1 MNSYLKTIFLLIIIA
16 VIYLLKINND
26 KNNLLEKAKI
36 IHDNIITLDTHCDID
51 VNNFTESINY
61 SQNIEHTM

>member
-1 MNSYLKTIFLLIIIA
+1 MFLMN
-16 VIYLLKINND
+16 LLKLNND
-26 KNNLLEKAKI
+26 KNTVNNDKNILIEKAKS
-36 IHDNIITLDTHCDID
+36 IHNNIITLDTHCDID